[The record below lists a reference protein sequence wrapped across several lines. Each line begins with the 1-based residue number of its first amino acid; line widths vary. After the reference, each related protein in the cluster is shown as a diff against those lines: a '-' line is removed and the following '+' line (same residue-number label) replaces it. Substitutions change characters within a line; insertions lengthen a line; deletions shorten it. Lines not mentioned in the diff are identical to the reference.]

1 MTEYWDDVAKGPYM
15 YSTETDEFFSFD
27 NVCSIGYK
35 TQYIQEEQL
44 GGVIS

>member
-1 MTEYWDDVAKGPYM
+1 M

-27 NVCSIGYK
+27 NVRSIGYK